1 MKRTLL
7 FVMMVALIATSFYGC
22 KTSCTC
28 KTISGDGEVS
38 DPRVLLDL
46 LVRPDAWQLSEAYSA
61 PSYHHSVD
69 LMDGSYLYDY
79 EMDDMIIFKRNGT
92 LIIDPGTLM
101 DVFGHGYHELQS
113 SQWYFDPDLL
123 GGINLQIPFFYTQQT
138 EYCHIL
144 HLAKDE
150 LQLQCRF
157 VEGEE
162 NPVEYTFVLTYRP
175 VFFDD
180 NAKTEQ
186 VTTEIVETWGLCEHL
201 NEFSMMEG
209 NNGWRTVLTY
219 CNE

>member
-1 MKRTLL
+1 
-7 FVMMVALIATSFYGC
+7 MVR
-22 KTSCTC
+22 
-28 KTISGDGEVS
+28 E
-38 DPRVLLDL
+38 PQVLLDL
-46 LVRPDAWQLSEAYSA
+46 LVRPDAWQLSEAYST

-69 LMDGSYLYDY
+69 LMNGSYLFDY
-79 EMDDMIIFKRNGT
+79 EMDDLIIFKRNGT
-92 LIIDPGTLM
+92 QIIDPGALM
-101 DVFGHGYHELQS
+101 DVYGHGYHEMQS
-113 SQWYFDPDLL
+113 SHWYFDSELL

-144 HLAKDE
+144 HLDEDE

-180 NAKTEQ
+180 NVKAEQ
-186 VTTEIVETWGLCEHL
+186 VTTEIVETWGSCEHL
-201 NEFSMMEG
+201 NEFSMMEDNG
-209 NNGWRTVLTY
+209 GWRTILSY